1 MTDNVE
7 VDGVDKDRLRSYVER
22 IERVLEEIKELQGD
36 VRDIKCECKSAGY
49 DVKAI
54 NAIIKLRAMNKAD
67 RDYQESVLDTYRRAL
82 DV

>member
-1 MTDNVE
+1 MSETE
-7 VDGVDKDRLRSYVER
+7 VGGVAVDRLRSLVER
-22 IERVLEEIKELQGD
+22 IERVNEEIKELQGD
-36 VRDIKCECKSAGY
+36 VRDLKAECKSAGF

>member
-1 MTDNVE
+1 MSETE
-7 VDGVDKDRLRSYVER
+7 VGGVAVDRLRSLVER
-22 IERVLEEIKELQGD
+22 IEHVNEEIKELQGD
-36 VRDIKCECKSAGY
+36 VRDLKAECKSAGF